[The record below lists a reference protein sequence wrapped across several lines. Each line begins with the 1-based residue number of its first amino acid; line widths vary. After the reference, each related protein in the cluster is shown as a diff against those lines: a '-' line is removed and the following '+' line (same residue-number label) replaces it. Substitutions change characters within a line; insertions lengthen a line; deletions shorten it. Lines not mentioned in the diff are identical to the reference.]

1 LINNENQQRFSETI
15 LNFLDRNTVSDFRE
29 ILIDSQVEDEENK
42 VDQTALNIQ
51 AMQNRIKKQ
60 PKKRARVSNKELNY
74 GSIFDNNLT

>member
-1 LINNENQQRFSETI
+1 M
-15 LNFLDRNTVSDFRE
+15 NFLDRNTVSDFRE